1 MWDLFRSNVCFP
13 GCISVEDQVRDWS
26 QLAIVIK
33 IDRASVPD
41 ASHSGWSDRS
51 DANYPCYQ
59 AKPHYEWFNVP
70 VFYSNHLNSFHRCRL
85 NDVMHVG
92 HVRELMGCKS
102 PERECCQCASH
113 LHKYQPKARV
123 CPGPDPGFLLSSHET
138 FSELHKLR
146 H

>member
-1 MWDLFRSNVCFP
+1 MSGLMSLFF
-13 GCISVEDQVRDWS
+13 I
-26 QLAIVIK
+26 LIT
-33 IDRASVPD
+33 
-41 ASHSGWSDRS
+41 
-51 DANYPCYQ
+51 
-59 AKPHYEWFNVP
+59 
-70 VFYSNHLNSFHRCRL
+70 LNSFHRCRL

-92 HVRELMGCKS
+92 HVRELMGCNS

-113 LHKYQPKARV
+113 LHKYQLKARV